1 MTKEK
6 EAPKK
11 DGDREKFDRWLD
23 AFMDAIAKARLNE
36 TRNKPFKL
44 SKEKK
49 VALSALA
56 WIMDGF
62 AKVFDVPF
70 DPDKERRT

>member
-1 MTKEK
+1 MTEK
-6 EAPKK
+6 RYIDDPVEQ
-11 DGDREKFDRWLD
+11 FDRWCD

-36 TRNKPFKL
+36 TRNKTFKL
-44 SKEKK
+44 SNEKK

-70 DPDKERRT
+70 DLDKEIQR

>member
-1 MTKEK
+1 MTEK
-6 EAPKK
+6 MRLKK
-11 DGDREKFDRWLD
+11 DGDREKFDRWCD

-44 SKEKK
+44 SEEKK
-49 VALSALA
+49 VAFFALA
-56 WIMDGF
+56 WIMEGF

-70 DPDKERRT
+70 DLDKEIQR